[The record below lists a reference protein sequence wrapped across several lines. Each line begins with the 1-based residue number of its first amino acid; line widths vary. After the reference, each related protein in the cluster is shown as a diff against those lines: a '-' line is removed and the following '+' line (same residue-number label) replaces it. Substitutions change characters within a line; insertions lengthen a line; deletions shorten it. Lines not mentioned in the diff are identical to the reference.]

1 MPRKERARARARP
14 SAVARVINA
23 ETSRHCVGGSGNYP
37 GKCKD
42 EITCRRQLLFPRF
55 TRAFF
60 ALPPP
65 FLLPLRPRIPRLFL
79 YSPSVTNSG
88 RKSLLEMTS
97 RVHLLKR
104 GSTVLF
110 SVGIL
115 EARCIIVNTNALLRK
130 HRRCSG
136 TKRNE
141 RAFAEKSVLCV
152 KQFYLS
158 AARFLV
164 E

>member
-1 MPRKERARARARP
+1 MQ
-14 SAVARVINA
+14 
-23 ETSRHCVGGSGNYP
+23 
-37 GKCKD
+37 
-42 EITCRRQLLFPRF
+42 RRNNVSQ
-55 TRAFF
+55 TAFI
-60 ALPPP
+60 PP
-65 FLLPLRPRIPRLFL
+65 FYTRLRPPSPSSSSLRPRIPRLFL

-104 GSTVLF
+104 GSTVTVLF

-130 HRRCSG
+130 HRCCAG

-158 AARFLV
+158 CKIFGRVILV
-164 E
+164 SETPQER